1 MGQPVALIARIAI
14 ASPLRTLFDYTLGA
28 CCADPPNLRPGMR
41 VKVPFGRRQVVGLIV
56 ALHNGSEVPKEKL
69 RPIDCILDTEP
80 VIDPTMLALVVWG
93 ARYYQ
98 YPEGDALL
106 QALPSLL
113 RRGEPL
119 PELRKTVW
127 QLTQQGL
134 DVSPQAFSR
143 APNQRALIEE
153 LRNNGAVENGV
164 LSSQFSRPL
173 MRLLTERNLIE
184 KKLIDE
190 TLPNTK
196 TILKET
202 PRALEVQQQAIM
214 HRIVFAGF
222 HCWLINGVTGS
233 GKTEIY
239 LQLIER
245 GLRAGRQA
253 LVLIPEISLTP
264 QTQKRFRE
272 RFAVPLVVLHSG
284 LSDKQRAKAWARA
297 RSGHATIV
305 IGTRSAIFTPLP
317 NLGLIVVDEE
327 HDVSYKQQDG
337 FRYSARDLAVMRAKR
352 ENVPIVLGSA
362 TPSLESLYNC
372 EIQRYTQ
379 LHLTARAGA
388 AKTAEWR
395 VVDMR
400 AQSLNSGIAE
410 TTLDAIRTTLE
421 RSQQVLVFLN
431 RRGFAP
437 ALLCHACGWVAE
449 CRDCDA
455 RLTLHH
461 DRYRLVCHHCDAQSP
476 PPEVCP
482 NCQSQQLV
490 ATGAGT
496 ERSELVLQQ
505 HFPTTQVL
513 RVDRDSTQKSGYM
526 RSVFDTVQSG
536 QPCILVGT
544 QMLAKGHHFEQV
556 TLVVILDADS
566 GLLSP
571 DFRAVERMGQ
581 LLTQVA
587 GRSGR
592 GTLAGLALVQTHQP
606 DHPVLQ
612 LLLQEGYAAFAH
624 QVLKHRKVQQ
634 LPPYQQIA
642 VVRAEASH
650 AAAAERFLQHA
661 RHEAQKLAPP
671 SSRIDFLGPMPALME
686 RRAGRYRYLLRIDAN
701 HRSQLQDLLNR
712 LIPSLERYKKPRYL
726 RWSVDVDP
734 HDF

>member
-1 MGQPVALIARIAI
+1 
-14 ASPLRTLFDYTLGA
+14 
-28 CCADPPNLRPGMR
+28 
-41 VKVPFGRRQVVGLIV
+41 
-56 ALHNGSEVPKEKL
+56 
-69 RPIDCILDTEP
+69 
-80 VIDPTMLALVVWG
+80 
-93 ARYYQ
+93 
-98 YPEGDALL
+98 
-106 QALPSLL
+106 
-113 RRGEPL
+113 
-119 PELRKTVW
+119 
-127 QLTQQGL
+127 
-134 DVSPQAFSR
+134 
-143 APNQRALIEE
+143 
-153 LRNNGAVENGV
+153 
-164 LSSQFSRPL
+164 
-173 MRLLTERNLIE
+173 
-184 KKLIDE
+184 
-190 TLPNTK
+190 
-196 TILKET
+196 
-202 PRALEVQQQAIM
+202 M

-264 QTQKRFRE
+264 QTQKRFSE

-297 RSGHATIV
+297 RSGHAAIV

-461 DRYRLVCHHCDAQSP
+461 DRHRLVCHHCDAQSP

-612 LLLQEGYAAFAH
+612 LLFARRLRGFCKPSAQASQSAAITALSTNSRRARRSKSRRRRREIFAT
-624 QVLKHRKVQQ
+624 R
-634 LPPYQQIA
+634 
-642 VVRAEASH
+642 
-650 AAAAERFLQHA
+650 
-661 RHEAQKLAPP
+661 
-671 SSRIDFLGPMPALME
+671 SSRGPKTGAAL
-686 RRAGRYRYLLRIDAN
+686 
-701 HRSQLQDLLNR
+701 
-712 LIPSLERYKKPRYL
+712 
-726 RWSVDVDP
+726 V
-734 HDF
+734 